1 MASDGNSFRKL
12 ILVYSFWFLSLM
24 LSASLFEVYFFNLG
38 MPLQDIYLVNCFWF
52 LISLIAIPFLKGL
65 RTRDFML
72 IGIAFAICA
81 ASVLILFPVVE
92 SAYAFRL
99 LISGIYLF
107 FWIPFNILYYEH
119 RKGNNATIG
128 ALYFSVAPL
137 ISLVAP
143 AAAGFIATSLGFPAL
158 FSLAIASFMLTAILV
173 YLFVENK
180 TYSYDIRASIKA
192 MSGLKSLIFIEG
204 FAMTVLLWTTLPIT
218 LLTFI
223 DRPLGYGLMMSLLT
237 IFTVIAAIFT
247 GRMSDRFKRRREFI
261 LPTVL
266 LLALS
271 AIFASQATD
280 LALFFV
286 GFAMINFFSGV
297 FFPLPFAL
305 LLDNTSSLVD
315 MMIGREMI
323 LNIGRICGTIFGL
336 MVFILTDIQTVILMQ
351 AIIILLYIPV
361 FENRKKKLKIY

>member
-1 MASDGNSFRKL
+1 MASGSFRKL

-24 LSASLFEVYFFNLG
+24 LSASLFEVYFYNLG

-52 LISLIAIPFLKGL
+52 LISLIAIPLMKGF
-65 RTRDFML
+65 RARDFML
-72 IGIAFAICA
+72 IGIGFAICA
-81 ASVLILFPVVE
+81 ASILILFPVVE
-92 SAYAFRL
+92 SAYAFRFI
-99 LISGIYLF
+99 ISGIYFF
-107 FWIPFNILYYEH
+107 FWVPFNTLYYEH
-119 RKGNNATIG
+119 RKGNNATMG
-128 ALYFSVAPL
+128 ALYFSVSPL

-143 AAAGFIATSLGFPAL
+143 ATAGFIATSMGFPAL
-158 FSLAIASFMLTAILV
+158 FSLAIASFILTAILV

-180 TYSYDIRASIKA
+180 TYSYDIASSIKA
-192 MSGLKSLIFIEG
+192 MAGLKSLTFVEG

-223 DRPLGYGLMMSLLT
+223 DRPLGYGIMMSLLT
-237 IFTVIAAIFT
+237 IFTVLASLFM
-247 GRMSDRFKRRREFI
+247 GRLSDRFKKRREFI

-280 LALFFV
+280 LTLFFI
-286 GFAMINFFSGV
+286 GFALINFFSGV

-323 LNIGRICGTIFGL
+323 LNIGRICGTLFGL
-336 MVFILTDIQTVILMQ
+336 MIFIFTDIQTVILVQ
-351 AIIILLYIPV
+351 GILILLYIPV
-361 FENRKKKLKIY
+361 FENRKKKLRIY